1 MTHTAN
7 LTPEMVQH
15 ARQQF
20 PALSREINGRPV
32 VFFDGPA
39 GSQVPQRVID
49 AVSHCLAQTNANH
62 EGLFATSFESDAM
75 LHEAHRAMADFLG
88 ADDPDCVYFGA
99 NMTTLTMALGRALAR
114 TWSSGDEVIVSRLG
128 HDANVSPWVLAA
140 EDAGA
145 RVRHVEIHR
154 DDCTLDVDDMRDKLS
169 DRTRLVAVSFASN
182 VSGSINP
189 IEQITAMAHEVGA
202 EVFVDAVHY
211 APHGRI
217 DVGELGCDYLA
228 CSAYKF
234 FGPHVGVMWGRRKLL
249 EGLAA
254 YKLRPAPDDLPGKWM
269 TGTQNHEGI
278 AGTLAAVDYLAGLGR
293 ELSAESPDRREA
305 LDVAMAA
312 IARYERELVRR
323 LIEGLLRIESIR
335 IWGITDPAQ
344 LDRRVPTVSIT
355 HRELTATELATRL
368 GERGIFAWHGNFYA
382 LPMTEA
388 LGLEPEGLLRIGLL
402 HYNTPQEV
410 DRLLEELASLD
421 R

>member
-1 MTHTAN
+1 MIPTAN
-7 LTPEMVQH
+7 LTPEIVQNI
-15 ARQQF
+15 RRQF
-20 PALSREINGRPV
+20 PALSRELNDRRV
-32 VFFDGPA
+32 VFLDGPA

-62 EGLFATSFESDAM
+62 EGLFATSIESDAM

-88 ADDPDCVYFGA
+88 ADDPDCVCFGA
-99 NMTTLTMALGRALAR
+99 NMTTLTMALSRALAR

-128 HDANVSPWVLAA
+128 HDANVTPWVLAA

-145 RVRHVEIHR
+145 TVRHVEIHR
-154 DDCTLDVDDMRDKLS
+154 DDCTLDVDDLRDKLS
-169 DRTRLVAVSFASN
+169 DRTRLVAVGYASN
-182 VSGSINP
+182 ASGSINP
-189 IEQITAMAHEVGA
+189 IGQITALAHEAGA
-202 EVFVDAVHY
+202 QVFVDAVHY

-217 DVGELGCDYLA
+217 DVAALGCDYLA

-234 FGPHVGVMWGRRKLL
+234 FGPHVGVMWGRRELL

-278 AGTLAAVDYLAGLGR
+278 AGTLAAVDYLADLGR
-293 ELSAESPDRREA
+293 ELSAGLLDRREA

-312 IARYERELVRR
+312 IALYEHELVRP
-323 LIEGLLRIESIR
+323 LIEGLQRIESIR

-355 HRELTATELATRL
+355 HRALTATELAAQL
-368 GERGIFAWHGNFYA
+368 GERGIFTWHGNFYA
-382 LPMTEA
+382 LPVTET

-402 HYNTPQEV
+402 HYNTVEEV

-421 R
+421 